1 MRYIINLTKETLK
14 ILKRIEKESKYPQV
28 RKRALS
34 IQLSYE
40 GWTINQLIKILKVS
54 RNTIYNWFNDWE
66 QYQLVGLYNRK
77 GKGRKSKL
85 NNQEKEIVKSW
96 VKSSPKNLEKVKE
109 KIKKEWKIEISKETI
124 KRIIKEKKM
133 GWYRIRRRVKGEPD
147 QAEYQ
152 EKKKEIKKL
161 EEREK
166 RGEID
171 IYYGDETGFCLTPY
185 IPYAW
190 QESQEKIEIK
200 SSRSKRLNVLGFL
213 NKSNNDLES
222 YIFNCS
228 INSEVVVACIDKF
241 SEKIKKETF
250 IIMDNASIHQN
261 ENLWDK
267 QIEWSKK
274 GLHIFFLPKYSPQL
288 NNIEI
293 LWRFMKYQWL
303 EIEAYESYSNL
314 VKSVENILINFGSE
328 YTINF
333 T

>member
-1 MRYIINLTKETLK
+1 MRYIIKVTKETLK
-14 ILKRIEKESKYPQV
+14 MLKRIEKESKYPQV
-28 RKRALS
+28 RKRALC

-40 GWTINQLIKILKVS
+40 GWKIKELIKILKVS

-66 QYQLVGLYNRK
+66 DYQLIGLYNRK
-77 GKGRKSKL
+77 GRGRKSKL
-85 NNQEKEIVKSW
+85 NSQEKEIVKEW
-96 VKSSPKNLEKVKE
+96 VKSSPKNLEKVKV
-109 KIKKEWKIEISKETI
+109 KIKKEWEIEISKETI

-133 GWYRIRRRVKGEPD
+133 GWYRVRRRVKGYPD
-147 QAEYQ
+147 EEEYQ
-152 EKKKEIKKL
+152 EKKRQIKEL
-161 EEREK
+161 QYREE

-171 IYYGDETGFCLTPY
+171 LYYADEAGFCLTPCV
-185 IPYAW
+185 PYAW

-213 NKSNNDLES
+213 SKSNDLES
-222 YIFNCS
+222 YMFNCS

-267 QIEWSKK
+267 QVEWSKK
-274 GLHIFFLPKYSPQL
+274 GLNIFFLPKYSPQL
-288 NNIEI
+288 NKIEI

-303 EIEAYESYSNL
+303 ETEAYESYSNL
-314 VKSVENILINFGSE
+314 VKSVENILVNFGSE

-333 T
+333 A